1 MKKLKIE
8 NVSVPMTA
16 LPSRCPGPRS
26 LLVHISVCVAPHW
39 HAMLL
44 VYLAFLW
51 ILRGPPS
58 EALGVL
64 LTCLGALGLLG
75 EGTSI

>member
-1 MKKLKIE
+1 
-8 NVSVPMTA
+8 MTA
-16 LPSRCPGPRS
+16 LPSCCPGPRS
-26 LLVHISVCVAPHW
+26 LLVLVSVCVAPHW

-44 VYLAFLW
+44 VYPAFLW
-51 ILRGPPS
+51 RLRGPPS

-64 LTCLGALGLLG
+64 LTCPGTPELLG